1 MGSRVSGVFWAG
13 SMTLDGA
20 DRSDLWGGRSS
31 GGPGC
36 AAEVSEVRLG
46 GGREHLF
53 SLALRSRHR
62 PAPERWVGGGSSR
75 AGVQISLLAFTRAPT
90 PTPTQTSHW
99 GRQITACPPCL
110 DPEEIW
116 EKQLLRRRR
125 RMSTTERPPGGQ
137 ACVAGTHQQ
146 LGNMSST
153 SDILSLTL
161 LGSWLVAY
169 YVCGCE
175 WRSSSQAARVNV

>member
-20 DRSDLWGGRSS
+20 AGSDLWGGRSV

-62 PAPERWVGGGSSR
+62 PAPERWVGGSSR
-75 AGVQISLLAFTRAPT
+75 AGVQISLLAFTPPT

-99 GRQITACPPCL
+99 GRQITARPPCL
-110 DPEEIW
+110 DLDEIW
-116 EKQLLRRRR
+116 EMQLLGR
-125 RMSTTERPPGGQ
+125 RMSMTERPTGW
-137 ACVAGTHQQ
+137 VRH
-146 LGNMSST
+146 
-153 SDILSLTL
+153 
-161 LGSWLVAY
+161 V
-169 YVCGCE
+169 
-175 WRSSSQAARVNV
+175 

>member
-1 MGSRVSGVFWAG
+1 MGREEQWRAWLCRRGLRGATGRGEGTLILAG
-13 SMTLDGA
+13 SQIAPPAGPRA
-20 DRSDLWGGRSS
+20 VGRRRQQQGWRSNL
-31 GGPGC
+31 
-36 AAEVSEVRLG
+36 AACFHST
-46 GGREHLF
+46 
-53 SLALRSRHR
+53 
-62 PAPERWVGGGSSR
+62 P
-75 AGVQISLLAFTRAPT
+75 PT

-137 ACVAGTHQQ
+137 ACVAGTQQQ

-161 LGSWLVAY
+161 LGGVGGVL
-169 YVCGCE
+169 
-175 WRSSSQAARVNV
+175 RMRL

>member
-1 MGSRVSGVFWAG
+1 
-13 SMTLDGA
+13 MTLDGA

-75 AGVQISLLAFTRAPT
+75 AGVQISLLAFTLAPT

-99 GRQITACPPCL
+99 GRQITAHPPCL
-110 DPEEIW
+110 EPQEIW
-116 EKQLLRRRR
+116 EMQLLGR
-125 RMSTTERPPGGQ
+125 RMSMTERPPGDQ
-137 ACVAGTHQQ
+137 ACVAGTYQQ
-146 LGNMSST
+146 LDNVSTSSP
-153 SDILSLTL
+153 SDILWLTL
-161 LGSWLVAY
+161 VLG
-169 YVCGCE
+169 G
-175 WRSSSQAARVNV
+175 RVGGVLRMRL